1 MVEPAQTQSAPEMEQ
16 SGNAFTVTVALD
28 EVLVLKLESP
38 LYWAVIECEP
48 AVSDVVEKLACPEAS
63 SVSVSITVAPSIKAT
78 VPVGVPRSAGLLV
91 TTAVRVTGWPKQNV
105 SAEVVNAVM
114 VSVV

>member
-1 MVEPAQTQSAPEMEQ
+1 MEQ
-16 SGNAFTVTVALD
+16 SGNAFTETVALD

-48 AVSDVVEKLACPEAS
+48 AVSDAVEKLACPEAS
-63 SVSVSITVAPSIKAT
+63 SVSVSITVAPSIKST
-78 VPVGVPRSAGLLV
+78 VPVGGPEPGGLLV
-91 TTAVRVTGWPKQNV
+91 TAAVNVTGWPKQDA
-105 SAEVVNAVM
+105 SAKVVNAVM